1 MRVASSPRPFREG
14 TLRAVRQ
21 GGGGRTVRDDVTLV
35 RPMPFLAAAALLVAG
50 CGGLLDSS
58 TAVDAPAPPPTV
70 ASAPES
76 VSGAVP
82 ESAAATGTAVGEMA
96 ARQRGELDAL
106 DAALRDRR
114 TRYDA
119 LRETARRD
127 SADYFAQVAAISA
140 RLRVG
145 TTPGNPLL
153 VGQWNAA
160 QGALDRLLAD
170 VAALNTLGNEVATD
184 SATASYLLESVRA
197 TYALQG
203 AVDED
208 HRRLAAIEDG
218 IGRSVVL
225 IDRTRREV
233 RETIDRYTDYVHE
246 ERRRLTRLGRAI
258 ERGEYAAAADERS
271 ARAAVLASAAS
282 DAPRAALP
290 ARPPLVV
297 IRFSRP
303 DVDYR
308 AALRTA
314 VAAALDRHPAS
325 TFDLVAVAPAA
336 DNPAD
341 VVRGAAAKRHA
352 EEVLAAL
359 VEMGLSESRVTLSA
373 TTSPEVSINEVRLY
387 VR

>member
-1 MRVASSPRPFREG
+1 M
-14 TLRAVRQ
+14 
-21 GGGGRTVRDDVTLV
+21 RDDVTLV
-35 RPMPFLAAAALLVAG
+35 RPTPFLAAAALLVAG

-58 TAVDAPAPPPTV
+58 TAVDAPAPPPTA
-70 ASAPES
+70 ASAPAS

-106 DAALRDRR
+106 DAVIRDRR

-218 IGRSVVL
+218 IGRAVVL

-258 ERGEYAAAADERS
+258 EGGEYAAAEPG
-271 ARAAVLASAAS
+271 ARAAALASAAS
-282 DAPRAALP
+282 AAPQAVLP
-290 ARPPLVV
+290 ARPPLVI

-314 VAAALDRHPAS
+314 VAAALDRHPTS

-336 DNPAD
+336 GNPAD
-341 VVRGAAAKRHA
+341 VARGTAAAKRHA
-352 EEVLAAL
+352 EEVLAVLA
-359 VEMGLSESRVTLSA
+359 EMGLSESRVTLSA
-373 TTSPEVSINEVRLY
+373 TTSPEVSTNEVRLY

>member
-1 MRVASSPRPFREG
+1 M
-14 TLRAVRQ
+14 
-21 GGGGRTVRDDVTLV
+21 RDDVTLV
-35 RPMPFLAAAALLVAG
+35 RPAPFLAAAAWLVAG
-50 CGGLLDSS
+50 CGSLLDSS

-82 ESAAATGTAVGEMA
+82 ASAATTGTAVGEMA
-96 ARQRGELDAL
+96 ARQRSELDAL
-106 DAALRDRR
+106 DAAIRDRR

-197 TYALQG
+197 TYALRG

-233 RETIDRYTDYVHE
+233 RQTIDRYTDYVHE

-258 ERGEYAAAADERS
+258 ERGEYAAAAEPG

-282 DAPRAALP
+282 DAPRAVLP

-314 VAAALDRHPAS
+314 VAAALDRHPAG

-336 DNPAD
+336 DDPTD
-341 VVRGAAAKRHA
+341 VARAAAAKRHA

-373 TTSPEVSINEVRLY
+373 TTSPEVSTNEVRLY